1 MAWMLSS
8 VYVPYTP
15 WEYWLAVGTAALCC
29 ALASALLIL
38 ISRQVV
44 KLSRRISFR
53 WISWVTL
60 FLLVALTG
68 GLTGWRGMLVML
80 AGTGIGLVPI
90 MFHSRRMNCMG
101 VLLAPA
107 ILRMAGLGPVVA
119 RWLGLV

>member
-1 MAWMLSS
+1 MQGTW
-8 VYVPYTP
+8 
-15 WEYWLAVGTAALCC
+15 VGFSTTAGEVIRVGAE
-29 ALASALLIL
+29 
-38 ISRQVV
+38 
-44 KLSRRISFR
+44 RRRCERFGIRLPGEIGADTARTVDCEVRDYCS
-53 WISWVTL
+53 
-60 FLLVALTG
+60 G
-68 GLTGWRGMLVML
+68 GMLVML